1 MNLIINRNFNFYL
14 TINLIGVMTL
24 IIKMLKT
31 KLSHK
36 RFNLEK
42 NFIKLSFILS
52 IIFYWSYLLYVA
64 YLSFYKY

>member
-42 NFIKLSFILS
+42 NFIKLSLILS
-52 IIFYWSYLLYVA
+52 LIFYWSYLLYVT
-64 YLSFYKY
+64 YLSFYQD

>member
-14 TINLIGVMTL
+14 TINLIGVKTL

-52 IIFYWSYLLYVA
+52 IIFYWSYLLYAA
-64 YLSFYKY
+64 YLSFYQD